1 MHEISRRELLK
12 YGAAAVAGTSL
23 MDLLAARA
31 GAATKPTLAPPIP
44 IATLV
49 SKAQAEG
56 GTCLGYFGS
65 ADIAAAMAAGFKQA
79 YPWAT
84 LNTFVSSTGTILS
97 KVLTE
102 VNAKQGADFFISAFP
117 ALYVFINGGA
127 AAPVALVK
135 DVNLPATLRDPHGY
149 HHCYTLN
156 VQILVSNPNLAA
168 YVPTDIYDLAKPQF
182 KGALAFDRPD
192 NLSVSAIFLA
202 SHRKEWGDKKWMTW
216 LQGLHDNNV
225 FVTSSATSAYQAIV
239 AGERGICTDSI
250 GDVLSQAPG
259 TPAKANFYHGMPLNG
274 QHLMLSSYAAH
285 PYTAQLFM
293 NWALTNAGQL
303 AVASTNR
310 SPAVV
315 GLNVPTDVNH
325 ILPKGVK
332 MAPYSNIQGFVYNTV
347 PYTKIWDQLWPS

>member
-12 YGAAAVAGTSL
+12 YGAAAVAGTSML
-23 MDLLAARA
+23 DVAGGLAHA
-31 GAATKPTLAPPIP
+31 AATPLPKPIDLKTLA
-44 IATLV
+44 T
-49 SKAQAEG
+49 KAQGEG
-56 GTCLGYFGS
+56 GSCLGYFGS

-117 ALYVFINGGA
+117 ALYVFINAGVVQ
-127 AAPVALVK
+127 PVALVK
-135 DVNLPATLRDPHGY
+135 DANLPATLRDPHGY
-149 HHCYTLN
+149 HHVYTLN
-156 VQILVSNPNLAA
+156 VQILVSNPNLAS
-168 YVPTDIYDLAKPQF
+168 YVPQDIFELSKPQF
-182 KGALAFDRPD
+182 KGQLAFDRPD

-202 SHRKEWGDKKWMTW
+202 SHRQEWGDKKWMTW

-225 FVTSSATSAYQAIV
+225 FVTSSATSAYQAVV

-250 GDVLSQAPG
+250 GDVLSQAAG

-310 SPAVV
+310 SPAVL
-315 GLNVPTDVNH
+315 GLNVPTDVAH

-332 MAPYSNIQGFVYNTV
+332 MAPYSEIAGFVYNPA
-347 PYTKIWDQLWPS
+347 PYQKIWAQLWPS